1 MRISDWSSD
10 VCSSDLRNAR
20 LFRRGLCLKR
30 ALSLYTMRP
39 SLHHADVIIGSLPL
53 PSLDGWRGRAV
64 ALALGLVS
72 ATGFQP
78 LNLWPL
84 TLAVIALFMMMAY
97 AAQSRWRTEEHTSEL
112 QSLMRKSYAFF
123 S

>member
-1 MRISDWSSD
+1 
-10 VCSSDLRNAR
+10 
-20 LFRRGLCLKR
+20 
-30 ALSLYTMRP
+30 MRP

-84 TLAVIALFMMMAY
+84 TLAVIALFMMMAH
-97 AAQSRWRTEEHTSEL
+97 AAQSRWGALALGWWFGLGHFTLGLNWIATSFTYQEIGRAHVCTPVTNAHL
-112 QSLMRKSYAFF
+112 VCRLLLEKQ
-123 S
+123 

>member
-1 MRISDWSSD
+1 
-10 VCSSDLRNAR
+10 
-20 LFRRGLCLKR
+20 
-30 ALSLYTMRP
+30 MRP

-84 TLAVIALFMMMAY
+84 TLAVIALFMMMAH
-97 AAQSRWRTEEHTSEL
+97 AAQSRWGALALGWWFGLGHFTLGLNWTAKTGRASCRERCVSTCRSRWAPYH
-112 QSLMRKSYAFF
+112 
-123 S
+123 

>member
-1 MRISDWSSD
+1 
-10 VCSSDLRNAR
+10 
-20 LFRRGLCLKR
+20 
-30 ALSLYTMRP
+30 MRP

-84 TLAVIALFMMMAY
+84 TLAVIALFMMMAH
-97 AAQSRWRTEEHTSEL
+97 AAQSRWGALALGWWFGLGHFTLGLNWIATSFTY
-112 QSLMRKSYAFF
+112 QVAIDRKSTRLN
-123 S
+123 SSH

>member
-10 VCSSDLRNAR
+10 VCSSDL
-20 LFRRGLCLKR
+20 LCLKR

-64 ALALGLVS
+64 AIALGLVS

-78 LNLWPL
+78 LQLWPL
-84 TLAVIALFMMMAY
+84 TLAVLALFLMMALS
-97 AAQSRWRTEEHTSEL
+97 AHSGRGVLALVWCFGL
-112 QSLMRKSYAFF
+112 ALLSLGRH
-123 S
+123 